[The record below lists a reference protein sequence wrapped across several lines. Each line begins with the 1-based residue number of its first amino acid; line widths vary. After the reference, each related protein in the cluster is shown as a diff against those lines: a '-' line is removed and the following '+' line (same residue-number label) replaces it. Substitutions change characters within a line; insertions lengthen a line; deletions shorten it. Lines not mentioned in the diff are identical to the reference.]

1 MDTNEICPCITS
13 TGSCPHTGTNGGNS
27 TAANYG
33 FANSNSRPVP
43 FTNDRVGPSPTP
55 PVLVL
60 EKGQAEIVANPLAP
74 RNKHFEELLDRLED
88 TENLRRNFFSI
99 VDTNHH
105 IYRMIRSYTVSWRY
119 SQMRDED
126 ALCREQLLLAPFA
139 VLIAVIMR
147 LFNKFIYVFV
157 PVVISLLLLQAGA
170 TGPIFSILSF
180 LRIAYDKRFTIRV
193 AEALGMRRRRE
204 WPAGSSK
211 KIAIMTGDNC
221 HYRLPSY
228 YEHAEEEKQVSY
240 YNTINWFI
248 MPLTDIYDQA
258 IENGNGFSTCVIL
271 VLPNSL
277 IFLLILPIDPSA
289 LTVQD
294 GTEARTMTRILE
306 SQADHESHRTS
317 IWGLYMGILFNSS
330 ARSALGH
337 PNGHNPGGPSRI
349 IWMPHIPDVGT
360 AAYGDVQKFLNTA
373 IDEMR
378 ARGLEHVFACGDQQT
393 FIRIVFSKR
402 FSPVQY
408 SMITPCPGEWHFCVH
423 VLMAIHLLHWK
434 PFLSW
439 FNTRG
444 FCQKTVIYKWDSVVR
459 YDDYKFFHEAIIAGC
474 LEYLKQVVPR
484 AVLENIGAFKQNC
497 SRNKGKHGCFIT
509 KETLM
514 EFRQKYY
521 LILNS

>member
-170 TGPIFSILSF
+170 TGPIFL
-180 LRIAYDKRFTIRV
+180 
-193 AEALGMRRRRE
+193 
-204 WPAGSSK
+204 
-211 KIAIMTGDNC
+211 
-221 HYRLPSY
+221 
-228 YEHAEEEKQVSY
+228 
-240 YNTINWFI
+240 
-248 MPLTDIYDQA
+248 
-258 IENGNGFSTCVIL
+258 FS
-271 VLPNSL
+271 
-277 IFLLILPIDPSA
+277 
-289 LTVQD
+289 
-294 GTEARTMTRILE
+294 
-306 SQADHESHRTS
+306 
-317 IWGLYMGILFNSS
+317 
-330 ARSALGH
+330 
-337 PNGHNPGGPSRI
+337 
-349 IWMPHIPDVGT
+349 
-360 AAYGDVQKFLNTA
+360 
-373 IDEMR
+373 
-378 ARGLEHVFACGDQQT
+378 
-393 FIRIVFSKR
+393 R
-402 FSPVQY
+402 FS
-408 SMITPCPGEWHFCVH
+408 G
-423 VLMAIHLLHWK
+423 
-434 PFLSW
+434 
-439 FNTRG
+439 
-444 FCQKTVIYKWDSVVR
+444 
-459 YDDYKFFHEAIIAGC
+459 
-474 LEYLKQVVPR
+474 
-484 AVLENIGAFKQNC
+484 
-497 SRNKGKHGCFIT
+497 
-509 KETLM
+509 
-514 EFRQKYY
+514 
-521 LILNS
+521 

>member
-1 MDTNEICPCITS
+1 MDTNERCPCITS
-13 TGSCPHTGTNGGNS
+13 TDSCPHAGTNGGNS

-193 AEALGMRRRRE
+193 AEALGMRRRRNGLQV
-204 WPAGSSK
+204 AAK
-211 KIAIMTGDNC
+211 K
-221 HYRLPSY
+221 
-228 YEHAEEEKQVSY
+228 
-240 YNTINWFI
+240 
-248 MPLTDIYDQA
+248 
-258 IENGNGFSTCVIL
+258 
-271 VLPNSL
+271 
-277 IFLLILPIDPSA
+277 LLL
-289 LTVQD
+289 
-294 GTEARTMTRILE
+294 
-306 SQADHESHRTS
+306 
-317 IWGLYMGILFNSS
+317 
-330 ARSALGH
+330 
-337 PNGHNPGGPSRI
+337 
-349 IWMPHIPDVGT
+349 
-360 AAYGDVQKFLNTA
+360 
-373 IDEMR
+373 
-378 ARGLEHVFACGDQQT
+378 
-393 FIRIVFSKR
+393 
-402 FSPVQY
+402 
-408 SMITPCPGEWHFCVH
+408 
-423 VLMAIHLLHWK
+423 
-434 PFLSW
+434 
-439 FNTRG
+439 
-444 FCQKTVIYKWDSVVR
+444 
-459 YDDYKFFHEAIIAGC
+459 
-474 LEYLKQVVPR
+474 
-484 AVLENIGAFKQNC
+484 
-497 SRNKGKHGCFIT
+497 
-509 KETLM
+509 
-514 EFRQKYY
+514 
-521 LILNS
+521 